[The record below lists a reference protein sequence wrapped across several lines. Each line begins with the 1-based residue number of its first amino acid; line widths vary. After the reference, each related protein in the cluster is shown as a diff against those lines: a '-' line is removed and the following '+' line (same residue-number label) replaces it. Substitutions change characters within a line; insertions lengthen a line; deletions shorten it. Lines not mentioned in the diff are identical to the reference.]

1 MKTGTG
7 WGDAALSQGWPTTP
21 RSWTGQEG
29 ILPEPPEGARP
40 AQCLDFGCL
49 ASRAV
54 REHPSVVLTHLV
66 CGKLLQQPQDTNTPG
81 LTEPPHLC
89 AWPLHEHSL
98 QLTRILGVSGPR
110 LTSASM
116 VLLSIVIGSTG
127 YDQSLGVFFTF

>member
-1 MKTGTG
+1 MANNPQKLDGAG
-7 WGDAALSQGWPTTP
+7 
-21 RSWTGQEG
+21 G
-29 ILPEPPEGARP
+29 ILPEPPEGAGP